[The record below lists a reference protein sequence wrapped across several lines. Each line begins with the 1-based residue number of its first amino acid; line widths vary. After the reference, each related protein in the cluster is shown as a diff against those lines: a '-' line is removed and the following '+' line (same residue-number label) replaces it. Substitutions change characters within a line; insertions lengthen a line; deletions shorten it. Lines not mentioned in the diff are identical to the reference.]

1 MNTRM
6 LKQLL
11 GVLDLD
17 AKIMELINNKAV
29 LKDINVLFDVDK
41 GMELEVIYLNR
52 QFEIE
57 LPMRFNIDHYDLQTI
72 RLLKE
77 IVNLWKEGKR

>member
-1 MNTRM
+1 M

-17 AKIMELINNKAV
+17 AKIMELINNKTS
-29 LKDINVLFDVDK
+29 LKDINVLFDVNK
-41 GMELEVIYLNR
+41 GMELEVIYLDY
-52 QFEIE
+52 QFEME